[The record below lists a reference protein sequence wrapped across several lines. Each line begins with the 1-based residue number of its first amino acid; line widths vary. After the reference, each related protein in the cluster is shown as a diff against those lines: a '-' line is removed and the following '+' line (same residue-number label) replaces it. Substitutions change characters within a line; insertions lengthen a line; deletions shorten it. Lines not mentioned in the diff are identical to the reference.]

1 MCTPYSTAYFTHFVN
16 RSGLESSSS
25 QAWMPCTRACQ
36 HCCIA
41 PQQAEVPEYS
51 YCSSPHVCTTHA
63 TTFEDS
69 TKCICVCAV
78 RDMAA
83 QLSCNKVVQRLPSAN
98 HACILWLATPSRVS
112 PPIGIITLAPLSGH
126 IAHPEPNNII
136 SRPQPIL
143 PLTVTCPPCMTYPA
157 TMMQATRS

>member
-1 MCTPYSTAYFTHFVN
+1 
-16 RSGLESSSS
+16 
-25 QAWMPCTRACQ
+25 MPTLL
-36 HCCIA
+36 H

-126 IAHPEPNNII
+126 IAHPEPNNIS
-136 SRPQPIL
+136 SRPPPPTNTPSDSHLSPLHDISCDNDASHKIVRHEVVALRMQL
-143 PLTVTCPPCMTYPA
+143 PLLQTPSIQPVLA
-157 TMMQATRS
+157 HK